1 MIIDVHC
8 HAGLSARRVNPAVPR
23 FSFEPTGSIGSP
35 GYDSYFSPRL
45 LRRVAWFFLAR
56 WSHIDRALG
65 PGDELDAA
73 IEANHA
79 FHHANTTADR
89 LVLLAFDEYH
99 DNAGRAI
106 GMVSSRGRPG
116 SDLYVS
122 NTFVRALCRAR
133 PDRYL
138 FGGSIHPY
146 RPGATDMLA
155 ELAAAGVTLIKWL
168 PYHQNIDAKDHR
180 TVSFLRA
187 AAVHHIPVLI
197 HYGGETSLS
206 PLHSEFEHPGPM
218 LETLCRLRG
227 NDEMPT
233 VIIAHVATPSFPWQ
247 NHDGY
252 DTLVDALL
260 GEFDNAPLY
269 ADISALAA
277 FGRTSWC
284 RKLAKSPA
292 LHRKLLWGSDFPI
305 PPIIRFFWMTLDRAT
320 RKRIA
325 ALPSWIEQ
333 DLQLKR
339 ALGFDDCVFRQAA
352 DVLNV
357 KAVAQK

>member
-8 HAGLSARRVNPAVPR
+8 HAGLSARRVDPGLPR
-23 FSFEPTGSIGSP
+23 FSFEKTGAVGSK

-45 LRRVAWFFLAR
+45 LKRVAWFFLAR
-56 WSHIDRALG
+56 WSNIDRRLQ

-99 DNAGRAI
+99 DNAGRPI
-106 GMVSSRGRPG
+106 GMVDNRRQLG

-122 NTFVRALCRAR
+122 NSFVRALCDAR

-146 RPGATDMLA
+146 RAGATDMLA
-155 ELAAAGVTLIKWL
+155 ELAAAGIALIKWL
-168 PYHQNIDAKDHR
+168 PYHQNIDAKDPR
-180 TVSFLRA
+180 TISFLREA
-187 AAVHHIPVLI
+187 ARLRIPVLI

-206 PLHSEFEHPGPM
+206 PQHEEFEHPGP
-218 LETLCRLRG
+218 LLATLCRLRG

-233 VIIAHVATPSFPWQ
+233 TIVAHVATPSFPWQ
-247 NHDGY
+247 NHSGHDA
-252 DTLVDALL
+252 LVDALL
-260 GEFDNAPLY
+260 GEFADAPLY

-284 RKLAKSPA
+284 RKLASNAA
-292 LHRKLLWGSDFPI
+292 LHRKLVWGSDFPI
-305 PPIIRFFWMTLDRAT
+305 PPIIRFFWMSLDHAT

-339 ALGFDDCVFRQAA
+339 ALGFDECVFHQSARI
-352 DVLNV
+352 LNV
-357 KAVAQK
+357 GRTEQP